1 MITGKV
7 DRLSIND
14 IWDLREYER
23 RRDDY
28 RSWIIER
35 KRNRRITIGDF
46 ITVVFENRDTVKFQ
60 VQEMVRA
67 ERMIDDTRVQA
78 ELDAYNPLIPGD
90 SELSATLFLEFT
102 DEASMREWLPRLIG
116 IERAVQLHIG
126 NRVVSCQP
134 EEEHA
139 DMLTRSDVTSSVHY
153 IRFPL
158 DAQDVAALRDSTSHN
173 STSRNSTLR
182 ENGSENEAVS
192 HKMTRHEL
200 PGGSKSEGES
210 SSQGGSQGGSES
222 GSQGGSKSEDKGEGG
237 SQSGSESGD
246 ESGSQSGSETASVV
260 ASDPASVVVLAV
272 DHPAYKASTLLTG
285 ETVEELLGDLE
296 GHLRQ

>member
-1 MITGKV
+1 M
-7 DRLSIND
+7 DRLSISD

-182 ENGSENEAVS
+182 ENGSRNEAAS
-192 HKMTRHEL
+192 HKMTRHGL
-200 PGGSKSEGES
+200 PGGSDSGGES
-210 SSQGGSQGGSES
+210 GSQG

-237 SQSGSESGD
+237 SQSGSE
-246 ESGSQSGSETASVV
+246 TASVV
-260 ASDPASVVVLAV
+260 ASDPASVVALAV

>member
-1 MITGKV
+1 M
-7 DRLSIND
+7 DRLSISD

-182 ENGSENEAVS
+182 ENGSGNEAAS
-192 HKMTRHEL
+192 HKMTRHGL
-200 PGGSKSEGES
+200 PGGSES
-210 SSQGGSQGGSES
+210 GGES

-260 ASDPASVVVLAV
+260 ASDPASVVASDPASVVASVVALAV

>member
-7 DRLSIND
+7 DRLSISD

-182 ENGSENEAVS
+182 ENGSGNEAAS
-192 HKMTRHEL
+192 HKMTRHGL
-200 PGGSKSEGES
+200 PGGSES
-210 SSQGGSQGGSES
+210 GGES

-260 ASDPASVVVLAV
+260 ASDPASVVASVVALAV

>member
-1 MITGKV
+1 
-7 DRLSIND
+7 
-14 IWDLREYER
+14 
-23 RRDDY
+23 
-28 RSWIIER
+28 
-35 KRNRRITIGDF
+35 
-46 ITVVFENRDTVKFQ
+46 
-60 VQEMVRA
+60 
-67 ERMIDDTRVQA
+67 
-78 ELDAYNPLIPGD
+78 
-90 SELSATLFLEFT
+90 
-102 DEASMREWLPRLIG
+102 
-116 IERAVQLHIG
+116 
-126 NRVVSCQP
+126 
-134 EEEHA
+134 
-139 DMLTRSDVTSSVHY
+139 MLTRSDVTSSVHY

-182 ENGSENEAVS
+182 ENGSGNEAAS
-192 HKMTRHEL
+192 HKMTRHGL
-200 PGGSKSEGES
+200 PGGSESGGES
-210 SSQGGSQGGSES
+210 GSQG

-260 ASDPASVVVLAV
+260 ALDPASVVALAV

>member
-158 DAQDVAALRDSTSHN
+158 DAQDVAALRDSTS
-173 STSRNSTLR
+173 RNSASQ
-182 ENGSENEAVS
+182 ENGSGNEAAS
-192 HKMTRHEL
+192 HKMTRHGL
-200 PGGSKSEGES
+200 PGGSES
-210 SSQGGSQGGSES
+210 GGES

-237 SQSGSESGD
+237 SQSGSE
-246 ESGSQSGSETASVV
+246 TASVV
-260 ASDPASVVVLAV
+260 ASDPASVVALAV

>member
-182 ENGSENEAVS
+182 ENGSRNEAAS
-192 HKMTRHEL
+192 HKMTRHGL
-200 PGGSKSEGES
+200 PGGSDSGGES
-210 SSQGGSQGGSES
+210 GSQG

-237 SQSGSESGD
+237 SQSGSE
-246 ESGSQSGSETASVV
+246 TASVV
-260 ASDPASVVVLAV
+260 ASDPASVVALAV

>member
-1 MITGKV
+1 MDI
-7 DRLSIND
+7 LSISD

-158 DAQDVAALRDSTSHN
+158 DAQDVAALRDSTS
-173 STSRNSTLR
+173 RNSASQ
-182 ENGSENEAVS
+182 ENGSGNEAAS
-192 HKMTRHEL
+192 HKMTRHGL
-200 PGGSKSEGES
+200 PGGSES
-210 SSQGGSQGGSES
+210 GGES

-260 ASDPASVVVLAV
+260 ASDPASVVALAVALAV

>member
-1 MITGKV
+1 M
-7 DRLSIND
+7 DRLSISD

-182 ENGSENEAVS
+182 ENGSGNEAAS
-192 HKMTRHEL
+192 HKMTRHGL
-200 PGGSKSEGES
+200 PGGSDSGGES
-210 SSQGGSQGGSES
+210 GSQG

-237 SQSGSESGD
+237 SQSGSE
-246 ESGSQSGSETASVV
+246 TASVV
-260 ASDPASVVVLAV
+260 ASDPASVVALAV

-285 ETVEELLGDLE
+285 ETVEELLGDLD

>member
-1 MITGKV
+1 MDI
-7 DRLSIND
+7 LSISD

-158 DAQDVAALRDSTSHN
+158 DAQDVAALRDSTS
-173 STSRNSTLR
+173 RNSASQ
-182 ENGSENEAVS
+182 ENGSGNEAAS
-192 HKMTRHEL
+192 HKMTRHGL
-200 PGGSKSEGES
+200 P
-210 SSQGGSQGGSES
+210 GGSES
-222 GSQGGSKSEDKGEGG
+222 GGESG

-260 ASDPASVVVLAV
+260 ASDPASVVASVVALAV

>member
-1 MITGKV
+1 M

-60 VQEMVRA
+60 IQEMVRA
-67 ERMIDDTRVQA
+67 ERMIDDARVQE
-78 ELDAYNPLIPGD
+78 ELNAYNPLIPGD

-116 IERAVQLHIG
+116 IERAVQLRIG
-126 NRVVSCQP
+126 NRVVSCEP

-158 DAQDVAALRDSTSHN
+158 DARDVAALQDSALQDSALQNSTSHN
-173 STSRNSTLR
+173 SALQENGDGTISRKMEHHELPGESGGGSGESGDASGSGSEGGESGGNNGSEGGESAD
-182 ENGSENEAVS
+182 ENGSES
-192 HKMTRHEL
+192 R
-200 PGGSKSEGES
+200 SES
-210 SSQGGSQGGSES
+210 RSES
-222 GSQGGSKSEDKGEGG
+222 G
-237 SQSGSESGD
+237 GD
-246 ESGSQSGSETASVV
+246 NASVTVSAV
-260 ASDPASVVVLAV
+260 ALAI

-285 ETVEELLGDLE
+285 AMVEELLSDLD
-296 GHLRQ
+296 GHSH

>member
-1 MITGKV
+1 
-7 DRLSIND
+7 
-14 IWDLREYER
+14 
-23 RRDDY
+23 
-28 RSWIIER
+28 
-35 KRNRRITIGDF
+35 
-46 ITVVFENRDTVKFQ
+46 
-60 VQEMVRA
+60 
-67 ERMIDDTRVQA
+67 MIDDTRVQA

-182 ENGSENEAVS
+182 ENGSGNEAAS
-192 HKMTRHEL
+192 HKMTRHGL
-200 PGGSKSEGES
+200 PGGSESGGES
-210 SSQGGSQGGSES
+210 GSQG

-260 ASDPASVVVLAV
+260 ASDPASVVASDPASVVASVVALAV

>member
-1 MITGKV
+1 M
-7 DRLSIND
+7 DRLSISD

-182 ENGSENEAVS
+182 ENGSGNEAAS
-192 HKMTRHEL
+192 HKMTRHGL
-200 PGGSKSEGES
+200 P
-210 SSQGGSQGGSES
+210 GGSES
-222 GSQGGSKSEDKGEGG
+222 GGESG

-260 ASDPASVVVLAV
+260 ASDPASVVASVVALAV

>member
-7 DRLSIND
+7 DRLSISD

-173 STSRNSTLR
+173 STSRNSASQ
-182 ENGSENEAVS
+182 ENGSGNEAAS
-192 HKMTRHEL
+192 HKMTRHGL
-200 PGGSKSEGES
+200 PGGSEGGGES
-210 SSQGGSQGGSES
+210 GSQG

-237 SQSGSESGD
+237 SQGGSESGD

-260 ASDPASVVVLAV
+260 ALAV

-285 ETVEELLGDLE
+285 ETVEELLGDLD

>member
-182 ENGSENEAVS
+182 ENGSGNEAAS
-192 HKMTRHEL
+192 HKMTRHGL
-200 PGGSKSEGES
+200 PGGSES
-210 SSQGGSQGGSES
+210 GGES

-237 SQSGSESGD
+237 SQSGSE
-246 ESGSQSGSETASVV
+246 TASVV
-260 ASDPASVVVLAV
+260 ASDPASVVASVVALAV

>member
-1 MITGKV
+1 
-7 DRLSIND
+7 
-14 IWDLREYER
+14 
-23 RRDDY
+23 
-28 RSWIIER
+28 
-35 KRNRRITIGDF
+35 
-46 ITVVFENRDTVKFQ
+46 
-60 VQEMVRA
+60 
-67 ERMIDDTRVQA
+67 
-78 ELDAYNPLIPGD
+78 
-90 SELSATLFLEFT
+90 LSATLFLEFT

-158 DAQDVAALRDSTSHN
+158 DAQDVAALRDSTL
-173 STSRNSTLR
+173 RNSALQ
-182 ENGSENEAVS
+182 ENGSGNEAVS
-192 HKMTRHEL
+192 HKMTRHGL
-200 PGGSKSEGES
+200 PGSSES
-210 SSQGGSQGGSES
+210 GGES

-246 ESGSQSGSETASVV
+246 ESGSQSGSETASSV
-260 ASDPASVVVLAV
+260 ASDPASVVALAV

-296 GHLRQ
+296 GHPHQ

>member
-182 ENGSENEAVS
+182 ENGSRNEAAS
-192 HKMTRHEL
+192 HKMTRHGL
-200 PGGSKSEGES
+200 PGGSDSGGES
-210 SSQGGSQGGSES
+210 GSQG

-237 SQSGSESGD
+237 SQSGSE
-246 ESGSQSGSETASVV
+246 TASVV
-260 ASDPASVVVLAV
+260 ASDPASVVALAV

-285 ETVEELLGDLE
+285 ETVEELLGDLD

>member
-173 STSRNSTLR
+173 SALRNSTLR
-182 ENGSENEAVS
+182 ENGSGNEAAS
-192 HKMTRHEL
+192 HKMTRHGL
-200 PGGSKSEGES
+200 PGGSESGGES
-210 SSQGGSQGGSES
+210 GSQG

-246 ESGSQSGSETASVV
+246 ESGSQSGSETASSV
-260 ASDPASVVVLAV
+260 ASDPASVVALAV

-296 GHLRQ
+296 GHPHQ

>member
-182 ENGSENEAVS
+182 ENGSRNEAAS
-192 HKMTRHEL
+192 HKMTRHGL
-200 PGGSKSEGES
+200 PGGSDSGGES
-210 SSQGGSQGGSES
+210 GSQGGSKSGGES
-222 GSQGGSKSEDKGEGG
+222 GSQGGSQGGSKSEDKG
-237 SQSGSESGD
+237 

-260 ASDPASVVVLAV
+260 ASDPASVVASVVALAV

-285 ETVEELLGDLE
+285 ETVEELLGDLD

>member
-7 DRLSIND
+7 DRLSISD

-158 DAQDVAALRDSTSHN
+158 DAQDVAALRDSTS
-173 STSRNSTLR
+173 RNSASQ
-182 ENGSENEAVS
+182 ENGSGNEAAS
-192 HKMTRHEL
+192 HKMTRHGL
-200 PGGSKSEGES
+200 PGGSEGGGES
-210 SSQGGSQGGSES
+210 GSQGGSKSGGES
-222 GSQGGSKSEDKGEGG
+222 GSQGGSQGGSKSEDKG
-237 SQSGSESGD
+237 

-260 ASDPASVVVLAV
+260 ALAV

>member
-7 DRLSIND
+7 DRLSISD

-182 ENGSENEAVS
+182 ENGSRNEAAS
-192 HKMTRHEL
+192 HKMTRHGL
-200 PGGSKSEGES
+200 PGGSDSGGES
-210 SSQGGSQGGSES
+210 GSQG

-237 SQSGSESGD
+237 SQSGSE
-246 ESGSQSGSETASVV
+246 TASVV
-260 ASDPASVVVLAV
+260 ASDPASVVALAV

-285 ETVEELLGDLE
+285 ETVEELLGDLD

>member
-182 ENGSENEAVS
+182 ENGSENEAAS
-192 HKMTRHEL
+192 YKMTRHGL
-200 PGGSKSEGES
+200 PGGSES
-210 SSQGGSQGGSES
+210 GGES

-237 SQSGSESGD
+237 SQSGD
-246 ESGSQSGSETASVV
+246 ESGSQSGSETASSV
-260 ASDPASVVVLAV
+260 ASDPASVVALAV

-285 ETVEELLGDLE
+285 ETVEELLGDLD

>member
-1 MITGKV
+1 M
-7 DRLSIND
+7 DRLSISD

-173 STSRNSTLR
+173 STSRNSASQ
-182 ENGSENEAVS
+182 ENGSGNEAAS
-192 HKMTRHEL
+192 HKMTRHGL
-200 PGGSKSEGES
+200 PGGSEGGGES
-210 SSQGGSQGGSES
+210 GSQGGSKSGGES
-222 GSQGGSKSEDKGEGG
+222 GSQGGSQGGSKSEDKG
-237 SQSGSESGD
+237 

-260 ASDPASVVVLAV
+260 ALAV

-285 ETVEELLGDLE
+285 ETVEELLGDLD

>member
-7 DRLSIND
+7 DRLSISD

-182 ENGSENEAVS
+182 ENGSGNEAAS
-192 HKMTRHEL
+192 HKMTRHGL
-200 PGGSKSEGES
+200 PGGSES
-210 SSQGGSQGGSES
+210 GGES

-237 SQSGSESGD
+237 SQSGSE
-246 ESGSQSGSETASVV
+246 TASVV
-260 ASDPASVVVLAV
+260 ASDPASVVALAVALAV